1 MQHGPGTTTPTPS
14 EGRPLVVLGSLN
26 MDLVIRTPHLPR
38 PGETV
43 LGGGFATSQG
53 GKGANQAI
61 AAARAGGRVAMIGA
75 IGTDAFGDDLAATLA
90 DNGVETA
97 LLRRLD
103 GPSGIAVIT
112 VDDGAENTIVVASGA
127 NALLAPLTDDDEQAI
142 RGASF
147 LVMQLEVPLETVTAA
162 ATIAA
167 SAGVPVLLN
176 PSPVRP
182 LPPDLLAAVTVLV
195 VNEGEAATLGG
206 ESLSAVPHLVTTLG
220 AAGAS
225 YRGPDGEVA
234 SALPPPV
241 QPIDTTGAGD
251 AFAGALAV
259 AWAAGVDPQTSL
271 RRACAAGALATT
283 RRGAGVSAPMRID
296 IDRVVTRSDR

>member
-1 MQHGPGTTTPTPS
+1 MQ
-14 EGRPLVVLGSLN
+14 GRPLVVLGSLN

-38 PGETV
+38 PGETL
-43 LGGGFATSQG
+43 LGSGFATSQG

-61 AAARAGGRVAMIGA
+61 AAARAGASVAMIGA
-75 IGTDAFGDDLAATLA
+75 VGTDTFGDQLAATLA
-90 DNGVETA
+90 DNGVDTA

-127 NALLAPLTDDDEQAI
+127 NALLEPLTTGDEQAI

-147 LVMQLEVPLETVTAA
+147 LVMQLEVPVETVTAA
-162 ATIAA
+162 AAIAA

-182 LPPDLLAAVTVLV
+182 LPPELLAAVTVLV
-195 VNEGEAATLGG
+195 VNEGEAAALG
-206 ESLSAVPHLVTTLG
+206 EQSLSGVPHLVTTLG
-220 AAGAS
+220 SAGAR
-225 YRGPDGEVA
+225 YRGPDGVAA

-241 QPIDTTGAGD
+241 LPVDTTGAGD

-259 AWAAGVDPQTSL
+259 AWAAGADPQTAL
-271 RRACAAGALATT
+271 RRASAAGALATT
-283 RRGAGVSAPMRID
+283 RPGAGVSAPTRSD
-296 IDRVVTRSDR
+296 IDRVVNRSDRWATGPRAAGG